1 MKKAMALSWV
11 TVAWSA
17 AISAS
22 LTLALVNLLVWARDR
37 TSRSH
42 LLFATASVANA
53 VFGAVEL
60 GMLRANSPGHLAV
73 LLRWAYLPF
82 FVTFCC
88 LIGFVRL
95 YLDAGRPWLAWAA
108 IGTGGL
114 SAVVLNFLSP
124 GSLRFTAIERAIP
137 VRFLGETVSVPG
149 GVLNP
154 WVRVGQVSGLLF
166 LAFVVDAGI
175 GVWRRGD
182 RRRALTICGGMF
194 LFMAAA
200 LVNAA
205 LVNLAVARL
214 PFLVTF
220 TFLGVLLAMGQELS
234 VDIVR
239 ARELAR
245 ELRASEA
252 ELREKERRMSLAAN
266 AAEIALWALDIPND
280 SIWITPGGR
289 ALYGVDDRETID
301 VARFLSALHVEERD
315 RIRCLFE
322 ESVAGSGDF
331 QTEYRVVRP
340 DGKML
345 WIATRGA
352 VERDASGSP
361 TRMYGVSFDITPLKE
376 AERELLRKHGELA
389 HLSRVSMLGELSGS
403 LAHELNQ
410 PLTAILSNAQA
421 ARRLLARDEPDVT
434 EVREILNDI
443 VDQDRRAGDVI
454 QRLRQMLKKGEVQRL
469 PLDVTELILE
479 SLRLMRGELAGR
491 GVAVTTELAAD
502 MPVVSGDR
510 VQLQQVLLNLVL
522 NASDAMAALD
532 PADRRLLVRAERD
545 GDGGVRISVS
555 DRGCGIPADQL
566 EAVFEPFVTTKAEGL
581 GLGLAVCRTIV
592 RAHGG
597 EIRAEN
603 NGEGTPG
610 ATLHFFL
617 PGAVPSP

>member
-1 MKKAMALSWV
+1 MALSWV

-37 TSRSH
+37 TSWSH
-42 LLFATASVANA
+42 LLFATASVGNA
-53 VFGAVEL
+53 VFGVFEF
-60 GMLRANSPGHLAV
+60 GMLRAADPDRIATV
-73 LLRWAYLPF
+73 LRWAHVPF
-82 FVTFCC
+82 FVTYCC
-88 LIGFVRL
+88 LLGFVRL

-108 IGTGGL
+108 IGTRVC
-114 SAVVLNFLSP
+114 SSFVLNFLSP
-124 GSLRFTAIERAIP
+124 GNIHFTVVERAIP

-149 GVLNP
+149 GVPNP
-154 WVRVGQVSGLLF
+154 WARVGQLSSLLF
-166 LAFVVDAGI
+166 LAFVVDAGVS
-175 GVWRRGD
+175 VWRRGD

-194 LFMAAA
+194 FFMAVAVINTV
-200 LVNAA
+200 LVNQG
-205 LVNLAVARL
+205 LARL

-220 TFLGVLLAMGQELS
+220 TYLGVLLAMGQELS
-234 VDIVR
+234 ADVVR

-252 ELREKERRMSLAAN
+252 EARERERRMSLAAN
-266 AAEIALWALDIPND
+266 AAEIALWAWDIPND
-280 SIWITPGGR
+280 SIWITKGGR
-289 ALYGVDDRETID
+289 VLYGVDDREEID
-301 VARFLSALHVEERD
+301 VARFLSTLHLEERD
-315 RIRCLFE
+315 RIACLLE

-340 DGKML
+340 DGRTL
-345 WIATRGA
+345 WIAARGA

-361 TRMYGVSFDITPLKE
+361 TRMYGVSFDVTPLKE
-376 AERELLRKHGELA
+376 AERELLRQHGELA

-421 ARRLLARDEPDVT
+421 ARRLLDRGVPDVT

-454 QRLRQMLKKGEVQRL
+454 QRLRTMLKKGEVQRL
-469 PLDVTELILE
+469 PLDAGGLILE

-491 GVAVTTELAAD
+491 GVAVTTELAPD
-502 MPVVSGDR
+502 MPPVSGDR
-510 VQLQQVLLNLVL
+510 VQLQQVFLNLVI
-522 NASDAMAALD
+522 NASDAMAALE

-545 GDGGVRISVS
+545 GDGGIRVSVS

-566 EAVFEPFVTTKAEGL
+566 EAVFEPFVTTKAAGL

-610 ATLHFFL
+610 ATLRFVL
-617 PGAVPSP
+617 PGAAPSA